1 VVAAAVR
8 DGEPRLTRVF
18 LNGDPPA
25 QLVGEYSLDPTWSP
39 QGEFVVYSG
48 ADVGT
53 TFPLRA
59 AASDG
64 RPYPVPGVM
73 LTRGARRVAFL
84 KNRQALVLL
93 RGDIGHKNLWLV
105 DLQSGAERVLS
116 ELPRDFVIQD
126 FDVAADGSE
135 VVFDRVQENSELA
148 LIERRP

>member
-1 VVAAAVR
+1 
-8 DGEPRLTRVF
+8 
-18 LNGDPPA
+18 
-25 QLVGEYSLDPTWSP
+25 
-39 QGEFVVYSG
+39 
-48 ADVGT
+48 
-53 TFPLRA
+53 
-59 AASDG
+59 
-64 RPYPVPGVM
+64 M
-73 LTRGARRVAFL
+73 
-84 KNRQALVLL
+84 LL

>member
-1 VVAAAVR
+1 
-8 DGEPRLTRVF
+8 
-18 LNGDPPA
+18 
-25 QLVGEYSLDPTWSP
+25 
-39 QGEFVVYSG
+39 
-48 ADVGT
+48 
-53 TFPLRA
+53 
-59 AASDG
+59 
-64 RPYPVPGVM
+64 M

-105 DLQSGAERVLS
+105 DLHSGAERVLS

>member
-1 VVAAAVR
+1 
-8 DGEPRLTRVF
+8 
-18 LNGDPPA
+18 
-25 QLVGEYSLDPTWSP
+25 
-39 QGEFVVYSG
+39 
-48 ADVGT
+48 
-53 TFPLRA
+53 
-59 AASDG
+59 
-64 RPYPVPGVM
+64 M